1 MKRIALLTFLLAA
14 FAAFAQTTIDIR
26 EWTVPWEDT
35 RPRDP
40 AVDPSGNVWF
50 VGQTG
55 HYIAKLDPASGKFQR
70 FALDKGTGPHNL
82 IVGADG
88 AIWFAGNL
96 KAYIGRMDPA
106 TGAIRKF
113 PMPDSAAGDPHT
125 LVLASNG
132 DIWFTVQSGSF
143 VGRLAPKSGEVR
155 LVKVPTPGSRPYGIV
170 LDATG
175 RPWFNEF
182 GRNAL
187 GTIDPQTMELEEH
200 LLPEGARG
208 RRIALGRDGGIWYVD
223 YARGRLARFD
233 PKTRKV
239 DEWLTPYGKGS
250 LPYAMSTDDRGRM
263 WLVETGPQPNRLVG
277 FDPASKK
284 FFAMGNVPSGGNN
297 VRHMVFDAKRKELW
311 FGTDANTIARA
322 KVP

>member
-1 MKRIALLTFLLAA
+1 MKRIALLSIF
-14 FAAFAQTTIDIR
+14 FAAIAASAQTNVDIR

-40 AVDPSGNVWF
+40 AVDRDGNVWF

-70 FALDKGTGPHNL
+70 FALDQGTGPHNL

-96 KAYIGRMDPA
+96 KGYIGRMDPA

-143 VGRLAPKSGEVR
+143 VGRLAPKSGKVR
-155 LVKVPTPGSRPYGIV
+155 LVKVPTPGSRPYGII

-187 GTIDPQTMELEEH
+187 GTIDPSTMKLEEH

-277 FDPASKK
+277 FDPASKT
-284 FFAMGNVPSGGNN
+284 FFAMGNVPSGGST
-297 VRHMVFDAKRKELW
+297 VRHMVFDAKKRELW